1 MIYKCKRCGETF
13 PYEPVFCNDCGTRF
27 GLDTF
32 EIVKPLK
39 DSWTRDEVV
48 ALINNYEKDTFPSRY
63 DGYPTEQSEID
74 NWIKSNL

>member
-1 MIYKCKRCGETF
+1 
-13 PYEPVFCNDCGTRF
+13 
-27 GLDTF
+27 
-32 EIVKPLK
+32 LK

-48 ALINNYEKDTFPSRY
+48 TLINNYEKDTFPARY